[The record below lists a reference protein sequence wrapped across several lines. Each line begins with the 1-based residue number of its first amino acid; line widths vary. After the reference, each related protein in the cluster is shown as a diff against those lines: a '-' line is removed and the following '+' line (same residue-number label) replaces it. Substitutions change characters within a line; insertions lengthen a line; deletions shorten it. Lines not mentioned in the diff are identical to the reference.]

1 MTLRLTTA
9 GIAALA
15 SAEYTGLNAIRITH
29 IAIGDG
35 SGPGGA
41 ADDGRTAL
49 RSERDR
55 SAATGTPAANG
66 RISFRGDFMPA
77 AAYNITEAGVFAT
90 AGGNTIL
97 LAYWTKGGAKLGVAV
112 ASADLVIAATIAFA
126 ESAAQ
131 VAVTVSPTLTVGR
144 PPAEATTEVFGTT
157 RYTTDTEAKAGRA
170 GNRAVTAKSMRA
182 AAGKTAASLLGSV
195 PTDGTIYQLKG
206 NADGELV
213 VEEREQDAVTAAEIA
228 ALKAKTVAASTATAG
243 ITRYTTDTEAKDGL
257 LGNRAVTAKAMRAAA
272 SATVASLL
280 GAVPEDGTKYAL
292 QGGVNGV
299 LTLVRLAI
307 VAFAAGGTSTVA
319 IPATDP
325 YPGGVYGSSVGSGQ
339 DISIGGVSSWTIPA
353 DGDYTVAFTM
363 RRTTYVNAGSISGQL
378 YRERN
383 GVIAFLPQADIW
395 TTGAMGGSALFCGT
409 LEAGDIITVRHAHA
423 GAGSA
428 AYRDSTGRT
437 INPPFDR
444 VGRERYKCPAIAIIR
459 HDT

>member
-97 LAYWTKGGAKLGVAV
+97 LAYWTKGGTKLGAAV
-112 ASADLVIAATIAFA
+112 ANADLVIAATIAFA

-131 VAVTVSPTLTVGR
+131 VAVTVSPTITVNA
-144 PPAEATTEVFGTT
+144 PPVEATTEVFGIT
-157 RYTTDTEAKAGRA
+157 RYTTDAEAKTGLA
-170 GNRAVTAKSMRA
+170 GNRAVTAKAMRA
-182 AAGKTAASLLGSV
+182 AAGKTAASLLDAA

-213 VEEREQDAVTAAEIA
+213 VEEREQDAVTAVEIA
-228 ALKAKTVAASTATAG
+228 ALKVKTGPATMAKKGLVEL
-243 ITRYTTDTEAKDGL
+243 TTDAEGIAGDDAA
-257 LGNRAVTAKAMRAAA
+257 RAMTAHSTRAAA

-280 GAVPEDGTKYAL
+280 GEAPGRRHEVCL
-292 QGGVNGV
+292 
-299 LTLVRLAI
+299 
-307 VAFAAGGTSTVA
+307 AGGSQRSTDAGQVGHRG
-319 IPATDP
+319 IRRERH
-325 YPGGVYGSSVGSGQ
+325 GV
-339 DISIGGVSSWTIPA
+339 
-353 DGDYTVAFTM
+353 
-363 RRTTYVNAGSISGQL
+363 GQL
-378 YRERN
+378 RRRRRR
-383 GVIAFLPQADIW
+383 AQW
-395 TTGAMGGSALFCGT
+395 
-409 LEAGDIITVRHAHA
+409 RHF
-423 GAGSA
+423 
-428 AYRDSTGRT
+428 R
-437 INPPFDR
+437 
-444 VGRERYKCPAIAIIR
+444 
-459 HDT
+459 